1 MSIDVSLALKNEG
14 VQYPF
19 SEDLSLGVIECMNGD
34 FVTEG
39 VSHAEG
45 TLTAMEGEIYLE
57 GELEVALVRLC
68 DRCADEYKRSYRL
81 SFKETFTGRKDGD
94 ESENYIYAD
103 GLVDLTQMVEDYVV
117 LQVPTASLCSE
128 DCKGLCPVCGVNLNR
143 ASCNCGANDQTG
155 PFGVLAG
162 LVDRD

>member
-19 SEDLSLGVIECMNGD
+19 SEELTIGVIECVTGD
-34 FVTEG
+34 YKTEG
-39 VSHAEG
+39 AIRVEG
-45 TLTAMEGEIYLE
+45 MLTAMEGEIYLD
-57 GELEVALVRLC
+57 GEMEVALVRLC
-68 DRCADEYKRSYRL
+68 DRCADEYKRSYCL
-81 SFKETFTGRKDGD
+81 TFKETFTGKKDGD
-94 ESENYIYAD
+94 ESENYIFAD

-143 ASCNCGANDQTG
+143 ASCNCGANNQTG
-155 PFGVLAG
+155 PFGILAG